1 MEYKFLLGY
10 NITYSFL
17 FQNRQLEEEIRGSF
31 MVKSSFK
38 CLTGFC
44 IRLCLSRFVESVRIR
59 SFSGPYFPVFGLN
72 MEIYR
77 VSFRIMSKCGKI
89 RTRKTLNTDN
99 FHAVSTNIIRDFAHF
114 CLFSNTVE

>member
-1 MEYKFLLGY
+1 MEYRFLLGC

-17 FQNRQLEEEIRGSF
+17 FQNRQLEEERCGSF
-31 MVKSSFK
+31 MVKNSFR

-44 IRLCLSRFVESVRIR
+44 IHLCLSPFVESVRIR
-59 SFSGPYFPVFGLN
+59 RFSGPYFPVFGLN
-72 MEIYR
+72 TDIYG
-77 VSFRIMSKCGKI
+77 VSFRILSKCGKI

-99 FHAVSTNIIRDFAHF
+99 FHVVSTNIIRDFARF